1 MALFFL
7 IQDTLVSATQ
17 KECCQH
23 KYPYVALVT
32 AEEFNTIPGVFDM
45 GIDMNPD
52 FEHQDVTKI
61 EVNYDSLTGA
71 FRLFNRNDIF
81 GPPGRVAFA
90 LDEKGIAFINDDGT
104 AEAIIAQIAASRK
117 WRAPSLERF
126 LYDFLEQI
134 VSEDL
139 KLFEEYDK
147 RMDEL
152 EDRILTG
159 DTDKILRE
167 VTDLRGEI
175 LEIHTHYEQLL
186 DLSQE
191 LQENENGFFRPE
203 NLRYFDMYTNRI
215 MRLRDLVKSLRER
228 VIQVRELY
236 DTQLEIKQNK
246 ISTLLTIVATIFMP
260 LTLIAGWY
268 GMNFRYMPELN
279 SLYGYPV
286 IIGISVAI
294 VFGSILFFKK
304 KKWF

>member
-1 MALFFL
+1 MARFYR
-7 IQDTLVSATQ
+7 IQETLTPATME
-17 KECCQH
+17 ECQSREC
-23 KYPYVALVT
+23 PYAALVC
-32 AEEFNTIPGVFDM
+32 AREFSQMSDFFDM

-52 FEHQDVTKI
+52 FEHPTVTKI
-61 EVNYDSLTGA
+61 EVNYDSLTGTLH
-71 FRLFNRNDIF
+71 LFNRHNVF
-81 GPPGRVAFA
+81 GPPGQLAFA

-104 AEAIIAQIAASRK
+104 AERIMEQIAASRK
-117 WRAPSLERF
+117 WHSPSLERF

-139 KLFEEYDK
+139 ALFEQYDK

-152 EDRILTG
+152 EDRILAG

-294 VFGSILFFKK
+294 VVASILFFKK

>member
-1 MALFFL
+1 MAAFYL
-7 IQDTLVSATQ
+7 IQNTLISASQEDVQART
-17 KECCQH
+17 C
-23 KYPYVALVT
+23 PYVALVS
-32 AEEFNTIPGVFDM
+32 AREFTQLSELFDM
-45 GIDMNPD
+45 GIDLDPD
-52 FEHQDVTKI
+52 FEHPDVTKI
-61 EVNYDSLTGA
+61 EVNYDSLTGT
-71 FRLFNRNDIF
+71 FYLFNRHNVF
-81 GPPGRVAFA
+81 GPAGRVAFA

-104 AEAIIAQIAASRK
+104 AEKIIEQIAASRK
-117 WRAPSLERF
+117 WRSPSLARF

-134 VSEDL
+134 VSDDL
-139 KLFEEYDK
+139 KLFASYDK
-147 RMDEL
+147 RLDEL
-152 EDRILTG
+152 EDRILAG
-159 DTDKILRE
+159 DTEDVLRE

-191 LQENENGFFRPE
+191 LQENENNFFRPE

-246 ISTLLTIVATIFMP
+246 VSTLLSIVATIFMP

-279 SLYGYPV
+279 SPWGYPV
-286 IIGISVAI
+286 VIGVSLAI
-294 VFGSILFFKK
+294 VVGSILFFKK